1 MNRLSIITGIFLVL
15 SGNLCYSQKK
25 LSWQQAIQILH
36 ENSIPLKQSEL
47 REQISQNNIIFA
59 RGNLYPNLSFNANNQ
74 HTMGMVFDQ
83 VSGKLITGNKWSSY
97 ATGSVGTS
105 VVLYQGG
112 QKQNALKAEKLNLDL
127 SVLDTRR
134 LTRELE
140 LQLLG
145 LFTQTLIN
153 RDLWEVAKSQLML
166 SEQLLHQEEVLL
178 EVGKRTLID
187 LSQAKAKLANDRLNV
202 VSTKNAH
209 ELSLM
214 KLKQLLEMEES
225 EQIQPV
231 PPQEFLVEQIQPKYR
246 LEHDPY
252 IRLLD
257 KQIELAELKIKMARS
272 SYFPTIS
279 LNGNYGTN
287 YSSQRLNLLSG
298 DAVPFWKQFNQNR
311 TLSGNVVISMPI
323 FDGFRTKMNTKTAKI
338 NQQSLNYEKEKITR
352 ERKQVISQG
361 ALEYVASQE
370 ELSAIEAAY
379 EANKANYEAI
389 KERYNVGKSSS
400 IDVYRAL
407 TEFNIS
413 EFRSIT
419 SRYQVFYKKEML
431 VLLDQ

>member
-1 MNRLSIITGIFLVL
+1 MKQLSIISIVLLVFVD
-15 SGNLCYSQKK
+15 LCYAQKK
-25 LSWQQAIQILH
+25 ITWQQSVQILH
-36 ENSIPLKQSEL
+36 ENSITLKQSEL
-47 REQISQNNIIFA
+47 REQISQNNVTIA
-59 RGNLYPNLSFNANNQ
+59 RGSIYPNLAFSANNQ

-83 VSGKLITGNKWSSY
+83 VSGKLITGNQWSNY
-97 ATGSVGTS
+97 ATGSLGTS
-105 VVLYQGG
+105 LVIYQGG
-112 QKQNALKAEKLNLDL
+112 QKQNALKAEKLNLEL
-127 SVLDTRR
+127 ATLDTKK
-134 LTRELE
+134 LIRELE
-140 LQLLG
+140 IQLLG

-153 RDLWEVAKSQLML
+153 HDLWAAGESQLLL
-166 SEQLLHQEEVLL
+166 SKQLLHQEEVLV

-187 LSQAKAKLANDRLNV
+187 LSQAKAKLANDKLNV
-202 VSTKNAH
+202 VSTKNAY

-225 EQIQPV
+225 EQIEPV
-231 PPQEFLVEQIQPKYR
+231 PPKGFLVEQIQPNYH

-257 KQIELAELKIKMARS
+257 KQIELGELKIKMARS
-272 SYFPTIS
+272 GYFPTIS

-287 YSSQRLNLLSG
+287 YSSQRENLLSG
-298 DAVPFWKQFNQNR
+298 ITIPFWDQFNQNR

-323 FDGFRTKMNTKTAKI
+323 FDGFRTKMNTRTAKI

>member
-1 MNRLSIITGIFLVL
+1 MKQLSIIYTIFLILVTDF
-15 SGNLCYSQKK
+15 CFAQKK
-25 LSWQQAIQILH
+25 LTWAQAIQVLH
-36 ENSIPLKQSEL
+36 DNSITLKQSEL
-47 REQISQNNIIFA
+47 REQISVNNVIIA
-59 RGNLYPNLSFNANNQ
+59 RGSIYPNLSFNANNQ

-83 VSGKLITGNKWSSY
+83 FSGKLITGNQWSNY
-97 ATGSVGTS
+97 ATGSLGTS
-105 VVLYQGG
+105 FIVYQGG
-112 QKQNALKAEKLNLDL
+112 QKQNTLKAEKLNLEL
-127 SVLDTRR
+127 AALDTRR

-140 LQLLG
+140 LQLLS

-153 RDLWEVAKSQLML
+153 HDLWAAGKSQHLL
-166 SEQLLHQEEVLL
+166 SKQLLHQEEVLV

-187 LSQAKAKLANDRLNV
+187 LSQAKAKLANDKLNV
-202 VSTKNAH
+202 VSTKNAY

-231 PPQEFLVEQIQPKYR
+231 PPQGFLAEQIQPNYR

-257 KQIELAELKIKMARS
+257 KKIEIGALKIKMARS

-298 DAVPFWKQFNQNR
+298 AAIPFWDQFNQNR

-323 FDGFRTKMNTKTAKI
+323 FDGFRSKMNTKTAKI
-338 NQQSLNYEKEKITR
+338 NQQSLRYEKDKITR
-352 ERKQVISQG
+352 ERKQMISQG
-361 ALEYVASQE
+361 TLEYLASQE
-370 ELSAIEAAY
+370 ELIAIDAAY

-400 IDVYRAL
+400 IDLYKAL
-407 TEFNIS
+407 TDFNIS

-431 VLLDQ
+431 VLLDK

>member
-1 MNRLSIITGIFLVL
+1 MKQLSIISIVLLVFVD
-15 SGNLCYSQKK
+15 LCYAQKK
-25 LSWQQAIQILH
+25 ITWQQSVQILH
-36 ENSIPLKQSEL
+36 ENSITLKQSEL
-47 REQISQNNIIFA
+47 REQISQNNVTIA
-59 RGNLYPNLSFNANNQ
+59 RGSIYPNLAFSANNQ

-83 VSGKLITGNKWSSY
+83 VSGKLITGNQWSNY
-97 ATGSVGTS
+97 ATGSLGTS
-105 VVLYQGG
+105 VVIYQGG
-112 QKQNALKAEKLNLDL
+112 QKQNALKAEKLNLEL
-127 SVLDTRR
+127 ATLDTKK
-134 LTRELE
+134 LIRELE
-140 LQLLG
+140 IQLLG

-153 RDLWEVAKSQLML
+153 HDLWAAGESQLLL
-166 SEQLLHQEEVLL
+166 SKQLLHQEEVLV

-187 LSQAKAKLANDRLNV
+187 LSQAKAKLANDKLNV
-202 VSTKNAH
+202 VSTKNAY

-225 EQIQPV
+225 EQIEPV
-231 PPQEFLVEQIQPKYR
+231 PPKGFLVEQIQPNYH

-257 KQIELAELKIKMARS
+257 KQIELGELKIKMARS
-272 SYFPTIS
+272 GYFPTIS

-287 YSSQRLNLLSG
+287 YSSQRENLLSG
-298 DAVPFWKQFNQNR
+298 ITIPFWDQFNQNR

-323 FDGFRTKMNTKTAKI
+323 FDGFRTKMNTRTAKI

>member
-1 MNRLSIITGIFLVL
+1 MKRLSIFTGIFLFL

-36 ENSIPLKQSEL
+36 ENSITLKQSEL
-47 REQISQNNIIFA
+47 REQISRNNIVIA
-59 RGNLYPNLSFNANNQ
+59 RGSLYPNLSFSANNQ

-83 VSGKLITGNKWSSY
+83 VSGKLITGNQWSSY
-97 ATGSVGTS
+97 ATGSLGTS
-105 VVLYQGG
+105 LVVYQGG
-112 QKQNALKAEKLNLDL
+112 QKQNALKAEKLNLEL
-127 SVLDTRR
+127 AALDTRR

-153 RDLWEVAKSQLML
+153 HDLWGVGKSQLQL

-187 LSQAKAKLANDRLNV
+187 LSQAKAKLANDKLNV
-202 VSTKNAH
+202 VSTKNAY

-231 PPQEFLVEQIQPKYR
+231 PPQEFLMEQIQPKYR
-246 LEHDPY
+246 LENDPY

-257 KQIELAELKIKMARS
+257 KQIEVGELKIKMARS

-298 DAVPFWKQFNQNR
+298 GALPFWDQFNQNR
-311 TLSGNVVISMPI
+311 TLSGSVVVSMLI
-323 FDGFRTKMNTKTAKI
+323 FDGFRTKMNTRTAKI

-352 ERKQVISQG
+352 ERKQIISQG

-431 VLLDQ
+431 ELLDQ

>member
-1 MNRLSIITGIFLVL
+1 MKRLSIISILVFVFVDQ
-15 SGNLCYSQKK
+15 SYAQKK
-25 LSWQQAIQILH
+25 ITWQQAVQILH
-36 ENSIPLKQSEL
+36 DNSITLKQSEL
-47 REQISQNNIIFA
+47 REQISQNNVIIA
-59 RGNLYPNLSFNANNQ
+59 RGSIYPNLAFSANNQ

-83 VSGKLITGNKWSSY
+83 VSGKLITGNQWSSY
-97 ATGSVGTS
+97 ATGSLGTS
-105 VVLYQGG
+105 VVVYQGG
-112 QKQNALKAEKLNLDL
+112 QKQNTLKAEKLNLEL
-127 SVLDTRR
+127 AALDTRR

-153 RDLWEVAKSQLML
+153 HDLWGAGKSQLQL
-166 SEQLLHQEEVLL
+166 SEQLLHQEEVLV

-187 LSQAKAKLANDRLNV
+187 LSQAKAKLANDKLNV
-202 VSTKNAH
+202 ISTKNAY

-225 EQIQPV
+225 EQIEPV
-231 PPQEFLVEQIQPKYR
+231 PPQGFLIEQIQPNYR
-246 LEHDPY
+246 LEFDPY

-257 KQIELAELKIKMARS
+257 KQIELGELKIKMARS
-272 SYFPTIS
+272 TYFPTIS

-287 YSSQRLNLLSG
+287 YSSQRENLLSG
-298 DAVPFWKQFNQNR
+298 ITIPFWDQFNQNR
-311 TLSGNVVISMPI
+311 TLSGNIVVSMPI

-338 NQQSLNYEKEKITR
+338 NQQSLRYEKEKVTR

-361 ALEYVASQE
+361 SLEYTASQE
-370 ELSAIEAAY
+370 ELNAIEVAY